1 MLAGFESLHNK
12 LAVHCSFRSLGSEKL
27 CTKAAFDL

>member
-1 MLAGFESLHNK
+1 MFAGFESLHNK
-12 LAVHCSFRSLGSEKL
+12 LAVHCFRSLGSEKL